1 MDVSSINSDLIRGN
15 VTTIILKALLDE
27 DRYGYDILREI
38 EVKSGGQY
46 KLKQPTLYSC
56 LKRLEKQ
63 GLISSYW
70 GDESDTEGGRRRY
83 YALTEAGKNYLKKM
97 QSEYEYSRTILDS
110 LLSEDKFD
118 FENEDAPFDINSLRP
133 YTKRGGDEDEKEIQ
147 KVVQAGTTTT
157 PEVIRGVPSETQKTS
172 SQPSTYKSVYG
183 NDFSEKESEKPA
195 ESEKAMFTPLDKGA
209 SSYDTDY
216 RHTSSSVS
224 DMLSRIDDILSAK
237 PAETKSETAPAPEK
251 QEIKTNIL
259 GKPIVNNAEYVAPEQ
274 EERPKTPEAGDN
286 DNKIVE
292 KTTPVPYSEP
302 TEEEIELA
310 KAILLETENIKT
322 DVDDEDHLLRRDA
335 AKRALSIGSYADN
348 SKNIVEKY
356 DEAQKLFEKKPK
368 EEEPPAEEPVDER
381 SAREKLFGTQQ
392 NTGDTE
398 NPDRAAERAAAAK
411 VLFDKYN
418 KTNEE
423 KPADPSPYPDPYMI
437 FDKYSN
443 PGKPQEIKIQ
453 YDPKEVFSK
462 YGEQDK
468 TPEKRYDP
476 KEIFDKYNGKAPV
489 EQPEEKHF
497 DPKEVFDKYHPE
509 RTVAPEPEKHYDP
522 KDVFDKYN
530 KKEEPAPKESAR
542 VNIER
547 SPVAPAS
554 SFSFRQNDDTVN
566 YRDAFSGLRNTT
578 SQSDDDVEIKQK
590 PASSIDLKTKLF
602 SEGYK
607 LRPYSREN
615 TENYYSLNYIKKNRL
630 NRDCY
635 AILYALI
642 CLEVLIGFAIFRE
655 KFSPMAY
662 ASVCIIALVV
672 PAVPFVIWTMNPDK
686 RVHANYNFKTSILN
700 RFMLYLNL
708 LVIVC
713 LVGFFGFGANINNV
727 NSMMAPIIIPAI
739 LLLNIPLSAC
749 VYCILYKTKKY
760 HIS

>member
-83 YALTEAGKNYLKKM
+83 YALTEAGKNYLQKM

-133 YTKRGGDEDEKEIQ
+133 YTKRGGDEDEKETQ
-147 KVVQAGTTTT
+147 KVEQAETSTT

-195 ESEKAMFTPLDKGA
+195 ESEKAMFAPLDKGA

-237 PAETKSETAPAPEK
+237 PAETESETAPAPEK

-259 GKPIVNNAEYVAPEQ
+259 GKPIVNNAENVAPEQ
-274 EERPKTPEAGDN
+274 EERPKPPEVGEN

-292 KTTPVPYSEP
+292 KATPVPYSEP

-356 DEAQKLFEKKPK
+356 DEAQKLFEKKPQD
-368 EEEPPAEEPVDER
+368 EEPPAEEPVDER

-443 PGKPQEIKIQ
+443 PGKPQEINILFA
-453 YDPKEVFSK
+453 VF
-462 YGEQDK
+462 
-468 TPEKRYDP
+468 
-476 KEIFDKYNGKAPV
+476 
-489 EQPEEKHF
+489 
-497 DPKEVFDKYHPE
+497 
-509 RTVAPEPEKHYDP
+509 
-522 KDVFDKYN
+522 
-530 KKEEPAPKESAR
+530 
-542 VNIER
+542 
-547 SPVAPAS
+547 
-554 SFSFRQNDDTVN
+554 
-566 YRDAFSGLRNTT
+566 
-578 SQSDDDVEIKQK
+578 
-590 PASSIDLKTKLF
+590 
-602 SEGYK
+602 
-607 LRPYSREN
+607 
-615 TENYYSLNYIKKNRL
+615 
-630 NRDCY
+630 
-635 AILYALI
+635 
-642 CLEVLIGFAIFRE
+642 
-655 KFSPMAY
+655 
-662 ASVCIIALVV
+662 
-672 PAVPFVIWTMNPDK
+672 
-686 RVHANYNFKTSILN
+686 
-700 RFMLYLNL
+700 
-708 LVIVC
+708 
-713 LVGFFGFGANINNV
+713 
-727 NSMMAPIIIPAI
+727 
-739 LLLNIPLSAC
+739 
-749 VYCILYKTKKY
+749 
-760 HIS
+760 

>member
-83 YALTEAGKNYLKKM
+83 YALTEAGKNYLQKM

-133 YTKRGGDEDEKEIQ
+133 YTKRGGDEDEKETQ
-147 KVVQAGTTTT
+147 KVVQAGTSTT

-237 PAETKSETAPAPEK
+237 PAETESETAPAPEK

-259 GKPIVNNAEYVAPEQ
+259 GKPIVNNAENVAPEQ
-274 EERPKTPEAGDN
+274 EERPKTPESGEN

-292 KTTPVPYSEP
+292 KATPVPYSEP

-356 DEAQKLFEKKPK
+356 DEAQKLFEKKPQ

-462 YGEQDK
+462 YGEQNK
-468 TPEKRYDP
+468 KPEKR
-476 KEIFDKYNGKAPV
+476 
-489 EQPEEKHF
+489 
-497 DPKEVFDKYHPE
+497 
-509 RTVAPEPEKHYDP
+509 YDP

-530 KKEEPAPKESAR
+530 KKEEPAPKEGAR

-547 SPVAPAS
+547 SPVAPAA

-655 KFSPMAY
+655 KFSPMVY

-672 PAVPFVIWTMNPDK
+672 PAVPFVIWTLNPDK

-713 LVGFFGFGANINNV
+713 LVGFFGFGANINDV

>member
-83 YALTEAGKNYLKKM
+83 YALTDAGKNYLQKM

-133 YTKRGGDEDEKEIQ
+133 YTKRGGDDDEKDTQ
-147 KVVQAGTTTT
+147 KDEVKT
-157 PEVIRGVPSETQKTS
+157 PEVIRGVPSEKS
-172 SQPSTYKSVYG
+172 EKRADGSTYKSIYG
-183 NDFSEKESEKPA
+183 NDTPA
-195 ESEKAMFTPLDKGA
+195 ETKPDEQQKSMFAPFDRGA
-209 SSYDTDY
+209 SSYDTEY

-237 PAETKSETAPAPEK
+237 PEKEEVESEEK
-251 QEIKTNIL
+251 VEISEVKTNIL
-259 GKPIVNNAEYVAPEQ
+259 GKPIVDDKKTEISENIPKKH
-274 EERPKTPEAGDN
+274 EETEEKP
-286 DNKIVE
+286 VE
-292 KTTPVPYSEP
+292 KSFDKPTPAPYTEP
-302 TEEEIELA
+302 TEEEIALA
-310 KAILLETENIKT
+310 KAILLETENIKA
-322 DVDDEDHLLRRDA
+322 DVEDEEHLLRRDA

-356 DEAQKLFEKKPK
+356 DEAQRLLEKKADTP
-368 EEEPPAEEPVDER
+368 EEQVEEQPEVVDDR
-381 SAREKLFGTQQ
+381 SAREKLFGERQ
-392 NTGDTE
+392 NDAPAE
-398 NPDRAAERAAAAK
+398 SPDRTAEREAAAK
-411 VLFDKYN
+411 ILFNRDQQTEN
-418 KTNEE
+418 KPEE
-423 KPADPSPYPDPYMI
+423 PSPYPNPYMI

-443 PGKPQEIKIQ
+443 PQKPQEIKIQ

-462 YGEQDK
+462 YGEQNR
-468 TPEKRYDP
+468 TPEKHYDP
-476 KEIFDKYNGKAPV
+476 KEIFDKYNGK
-489 EQPEEKHF
+489 EQPKQEEERHF
-497 DPKEVFDKYHPE
+497 DPKEVFDKYNPD
-509 RTVAPEPEKHYDP
+509 RQIAPEPEKHYDP
-522 KDVFDKYN
+522 RDVFDKYN

-554 SFSFRQNDDTVN
+554 SFSFRQNDDIVN

-578 SQSDDDVEIKQK
+578 SQSDDEDDAVELRQK

-630 NRDCY
+630 SRDCY

-642 CLEVLIGFAIFRE
+642 CIEVLIGFAIFRTA
-655 KFSPMAY
+655 FPPMAY
-662 ASVCIIALVV
+662 ASVCIVALLV
-672 PAVPFVIWTMNPDK
+672 PAVPFVVWTMNPDK

-713 LVGFFGFGANINNV
+713 LVGFFGFGANINDV
-727 NSMMAPIIIPAI
+727 KSMMAPIIIPAI
-739 LLLNIPLSAC
+739 LLLNIPLSA
-749 VYCILYKTKKY
+749 VIYCILYKTKKY

>member
-83 YALTEAGKNYLKKM
+83 YALTEAGKNYLQKM

-133 YTKRGGDEDEKEIQ
+133 YTKRGGDEDEKKTQ
-147 KVVQAGTTTT
+147 KVEQSGTSTT

-195 ESEKAMFTPLDKGA
+195 ESEKAMFAPLDKGA
-209 SSYDTDY
+209 NSYDTDY

-237 PAETKSETAPAPEK
+237 PAETESETAPAPEK

-259 GKPIVNNAEYVAPEQ
+259 GKPIVNNAENVAPEQ
-274 EERPKTPEAGDN
+274 EEKPKTPESGEN

-292 KTTPVPYSEP
+292 KATPVPYSEP

-356 DEAQKLFEKKPK
+356 DEAQKLFEKKPQ
-368 EEEPPAEEPVDER
+368 EEEPPTEEPVDER
-381 SAREKLFGTQQ
+381 SEIG
-392 NTGDTE
+392 
-398 NPDRAAERAAAAK
+398 RAH
-411 VLFDKYN
+411 V
-418 KTNEE
+418 
-423 KPADPSPYPDPYMI
+423 
-437 FDKYSN
+437 
-443 PGKPQEIKIQ
+443 
-453 YDPKEVFSK
+453 
-462 YGEQDK
+462 
-468 TPEKRYDP
+468 
-476 KEIFDKYNGKAPV
+476 
-489 EQPEEKHF
+489 
-497 DPKEVFDKYHPE
+497 
-509 RTVAPEPEKHYDP
+509 
-522 KDVFDKYN
+522 
-530 KKEEPAPKESAR
+530 
-542 VNIER
+542 
-547 SPVAPAS
+547 
-554 SFSFRQNDDTVN
+554 
-566 YRDAFSGLRNTT
+566 
-578 SQSDDDVEIKQK
+578 
-590 PASSIDLKTKLF
+590 
-602 SEGYK
+602 
-607 LRPYSREN
+607 
-615 TENYYSLNYIKKNRL
+615 
-630 NRDCY
+630 
-635 AILYALI
+635 
-642 CLEVLIGFAIFRE
+642 
-655 KFSPMAY
+655 
-662 ASVCIIALVV
+662 
-672 PAVPFVIWTMNPDK
+672 
-686 RVHANYNFKTSILN
+686 
-700 RFMLYLNL
+700 
-708 LVIVC
+708 
-713 LVGFFGFGANINNV
+713 
-727 NSMMAPIIIPAI
+727 
-739 LLLNIPLSAC
+739 
-749 VYCILYKTKKY
+749 
-760 HIS
+760 

>member
-83 YALTEAGKNYLKKM
+83 YALTEAGKNYLQKM

-133 YTKRGGDEDEKEIQ
+133 YTKRGGDEDEKETQ
-147 KVVQAGTTTT
+147 KVVQAGTSTM
-157 PEVIRGVPSETQKTS
+157 PEVIRGVPSSETQKTS

-183 NDFSEKESEKPA
+183 NDFSEKESEKQA
-195 ESEKAMFTPLDKGA
+195 ESEKAMFAPLDKGA

-237 PAETKSETAPAPEK
+237 PAETESETAPAPEK

-259 GKPIVNNAEYVAPEQ
+259 GKPIVNNAENVAPEQ
-274 EERPKTPEAGDN
+274 EEKPKTPESGEN

-292 KTTPVPYSEP
+292 KATPVPYSEP

-348 SKNIVEKY
+348 SKNIIEKY
-356 DEAQKLFEKKPK
+356 DEAQKLFEKKPQ
-368 EEEPPAEEPVDER
+368 EEEPTAEEPVDER

-398 NPDRAAERAAAAK
+398 NPDRTAARAAAAK

-462 YGEQDK
+462 YGEQNK
-468 TPEKRYDP
+468 KPEKR
-476 KEIFDKYNGKAPV
+476 
-489 EQPEEKHF
+489 
-497 DPKEVFDKYHPE
+497 
-509 RTVAPEPEKHYDP
+509 YDP

-530 KKEEPAPKESAR
+530 KKEEPAPKEGAR

-547 SPVAPAS
+547 SPVAPAA

-655 KFSPMAY
+655 KFSPMVY

-672 PAVPFVIWTMNPDK
+672 PAVPFVIWTLNPDK

-713 LVGFFGFGANINNV
+713 LVGFFGFGANINDV
-727 NSMMAPIIIPAI
+727 NSMMAPIILPAI

>member
-83 YALTEAGKNYLKKM
+83 YALTEAGKNYLQKM

-110 LLSEDKFD
+110 LLSEEKFD

-133 YTKRGGDEDEKEIQ
+133 YTKRGGDEDEKETQ
-147 KVVQAGTTTT
+147 KVVQAGTSTT

-183 NDFSEKESEKPA
+183 NDFSAKESEKST
-195 ESEKAMFTPLDKGA
+195 ESEKAMFAPLDKGA

-237 PAETKSETAPAPEK
+237 PAETESETAPAPEK
-251 QEIKTNIL
+251 QEIKTIIL
-259 GKPIVNNAEYVAPEQ
+259 GKPIVNNAESVAPEQ
-274 EERPKTPEAGDN
+274 EEKPKATTPDSDN
-286 DNKIVE
+286 IIVE
-292 KTTPVPYSEP
+292 KATPVPYSEP
-302 TEEEIELA
+302 TKEEIELA

-322 DVDDEDHLLRRDA
+322 DVDDEDQLLRRDA

-356 DEAQKLFEKKPK
+356 DEAQKLFEKKPQ
-368 EEEPPAEEPVDER
+368 EEEPTAEEPVDER
-381 SAREKLFGTQQ
+381 SAREKLFGKQQ

-443 PGKPQEIKIQ
+443 PGKPQEINIQ

-468 TPEKRYDP
+468 K
-476 KEIFDKYNGKAPV
+476 
-489 EQPEEKHF
+489 
-497 DPKEVFDKYHPE
+497 
-509 RTVAPEPEKHYDP
+509 PEKHYDP

-530 KKEEPAPKESAR
+530 KKEEPAPKEGAR

-547 SPVAPAS
+547 SPVAPAA

-566 YRDAFSGLRNTT
+566 YRDAFSGLRNAT
-578 SQSDDDVEIKQK
+578 SQSDDDVEIRQK

-655 KFSPMAY
+655 KFSPMVY

-672 PAVPFVIWTMNPDK
+672 PAVPFVIWTLNPDK

-713 LVGFFGFGANINNV
+713 LVGFFGFGANINDV

>member
-1 MDVSSINSDLIRGN
+1 
-15 VTTIILKALLDE
+15 
-27 DRYGYDILREI
+27 
-38 EVKSGGQY
+38 
-46 KLKQPTLYSC
+46 
-56 LKRLEKQ
+56 
-63 GLISSYW
+63 
-70 GDESDTEGGRRRY
+70 
-83 YALTEAGKNYLKKM
+83 M

-133 YTKRGGDEDEKEIQ
+133 YTKRGGDDDEKETQ
-147 KVVQAGTTTT
+147 KVVQAETSTT

-183 NDFSEKESEKPA
+183 NDFSEKESGKPA
-195 ESEKAMFTPLDKGA
+195 ESEKTMFAPLDKGA

-237 PAETKSETAPAPEK
+237 PAETESETAPAPEK

-259 GKPIVNNAEYVAPEQ
+259 GKPIVNNAENVAPEQ

-292 KTTPVPYSEP
+292 KATPVPYSEP

-356 DEAQKLFEKKPK
+356 DEAQKLFEKKPQ
-368 EEEPPAEEPVDER
+368 EDEPPAEEPVDER

-462 YGEQDK
+462 YGEQNK
-468 TPEKRYDP
+468 NPKNATIRRKFSINITEKHPLNNPRKNISIRRKFSINIIP
-476 KEIFDKYNGKAPV
+476 KEPSRPN
-489 EQPEEKHF
+489 
-497 DPKEVFDKYHPE
+497 PK
-509 RTVAPEPEKHYDP
+509 
-522 KDVFDKYN
+522 
-530 KKEEPAPKESAR
+530 
-542 VNIER
+542 NITIR
-547 SPVAPAS
+547 
-554 SFSFRQNDDTVN
+554 
-566 YRDAFSGLRNTT
+566 
-578 SQSDDDVEIKQK
+578 KM
-590 PASSIDLKTKLF
+590 SSISTTKRKNPRQKKARA
-602 SEGYK
+602 SISNARP
-607 LRPYSREN
+607 LRPPLR
-615 TENYYSLNYIKKNRL
+615 
-630 NRDCY
+630 
-635 AILYALI
+635 
-642 CLEVLIGFAIFRE
+642 
-655 KFSPMAY
+655 
-662 ASVCIIALVV
+662 SVSVRTTT
-672 PAVPFVIWTMNPDK
+672 P
-686 RVHANYNFKTSILN
+686 
-700 RFMLYLNL
+700 
-708 LVIVC
+708 
-713 LVGFFGFGANINNV
+713 
-727 NSMMAPIIIPAI
+727 
-739 LLLNIPLSAC
+739 
-749 VYCILYKTKKY
+749 
-760 HIS
+760 